1 MAISLTGKVVSCTSR
16 AGSGGGAILIGLALF
31 LLFRG
36 FGPGGTGA
44 TGSGTG
50 TDSSTNGSAMITKT
64 APGSKDFSTTTTSLA
79 APDSI
84 SGGMTEN
91 EKKAL
96 SGDILTVLID
106 EHDYLIEIPGS
117 PDPIFR
123 PTPLERIVEL
133 ARITDGDT
141 NGTRVRILRR
151 QSSRAS
157 AEEKLKLE
165 LERQGIHDD
174 AIVMPSEFVP

>member
-1 MAISLTGKVVSCTSR
+1 MAKSPPGKVTRGTSR
-16 AGSGGGAILIGLALF
+16 AGIGAGAILVGLALF

-50 TDSSTNGSAMITKT
+50 TESSREGSTMITT
-64 APGSKDFSTTTTSLA
+64 AAPSSESSAPRTPLA
-79 APDSI
+79 APDRVE
-84 SGGMTEN
+84 GGLTED
-91 EKKAL
+91 EKKSL
-96 SGDILTVLID
+96 SGDMLTVLID
-106 EHDYLIEIPGS
+106 EHEYLIEIPGS
-117 PDPIFR
+117 PDSVFR
-123 PTPLERIVEL
+123 PTPLEGIVEL
-133 ARITDGDT
+133 AAMSKGDT

-165 LERQGIHDD
+165 LERRGIHKDS
-174 AIVMPSEFVP
+174 VMMPGEFVP